1 MSYNC
6 RGLKLGTTR
15 YYERLDIKQ
24 LLDEYDRV
32 CLQETWLSKQKEEV
46 LKCMRMDCN
55 AVSNSPND
63 DSLCITAGRKR
74 EGVGILWKKHLDK
87 FITPHTYD
95 YDWVVSIEI
104 TTGGERYI
112 YLMYIFPTIKRI
124 MRRNILIG

>member
-15 YYERLDIKQ
+15 YYERLEIEQ
-24 LLDEYDRV
+24 LLDEYDIV
-32 CLQETWLSKQKEEV
+32 CLQETWLSKQQEEE

-55 AVSNSPND
+55 AVSNSPNG
-63 DSLCITAGRKR
+63 DSLCINAGRKR

-87 FITPHTYD
+87 FIAPHKYD

-104 TTGGERYI
+104 TTG
-112 YLMYIFPTIKRI
+112 
-124 MRRNILIG
+124 